1 MQSRALI
8 EGEDD
13 VCTDAVLDL
22 HRNFRGKT
30 MHAAIDMGFKGDA
43 LIIDM
48 GKAFLISSNHIIGS
62 KGLGIHRQYFLK
74 AHTKG

>member
-13 VCTDAVLDL
+13 VGADLMLYL
-22 HRNFRGKT
+22 HRNFWSKAV
-30 MHAAIDMGFKGDA
+30 HAAIDMGFKGHA

-48 GKAFLISSNHIIGS
+48 GQPFFVSGNDLIGS
-62 KGLGIHRQYFLK
+62 KGLGIHRQNFLK
-74 AHTKG
+74 SDPK